1 VLKLLVIV
9 AVVLGAG
16 ALFGTRRDTPFMRW
30 GIVLALVGLLV
41 MLSSAIFTMR
51 AVTFGIALALIG
63 VGAYYFG
70 RLVRKEQLFVAK
82 PK

>member
-1 VLKLLVIV
+1 MKFLVIV
-9 AVVLGAG
+9 AVVLGLG

-30 GIVLALVGLLV
+30 GIILALVGLLI
-41 MLSSAIFTMR
+41 MLSTTFFTFR
-51 AVTFGIALALIG
+51 GLTIGIALALIG

>member
-1 VLKLLVIV
+1 MKLLVIV
-9 AVVLGAG
+9 AVVLGLG

-30 GIVLALVGLLV
+30 GIILALAGLVV
-41 MLSSAIFTMR
+41 MLSSTLFAFR
-51 AVTFGIALALIG
+51 AVTIGIVLALIG

>member
-1 VLKLLVIV
+1 MLKLLVIV

-30 GIVLALVGLLV
+30 GIILALAGLLV
-41 MLSSAIFTMR
+41 MLSAAFFTFNGLK
-51 AVTFGIALALIG
+51 VGIALALIG
-63 VGAYYFG
+63 VVAYYFG

>member
-1 VLKLLVIV
+1 MKLLVIL

-30 GIVLALVGLLV
+30 GIILALAGLLI
-41 MLSSAIFTMR
+41 MLSTTFFTFR
-51 AVTFGIALALIG
+51 GVTIGIALALIG

>member
-1 VLKLLVIV
+1 MKLIVVV
-9 AVVLGAG
+9 AVLLGLG

-30 GIVLALVGLLV
+30 GIVIALAGMLL
-41 MLSSAIFTMR
+41 MASSALFTFR
-51 AVTFGIALALIG
+51 GVTFGIVLAFIG

>member
-1 VLKLLVIV
+1 MKLLVIV
-9 AVVLGAG
+9 AVVLGLG

-30 GIVLALVGLLV
+30 GILLALAGLLL
-41 MLSSAIFTMR
+41 MLSATFFTFKG
-51 AVTFGIALALIG
+51 VTFGIALALIG

-70 RLVRKEQLFVAK
+70 RIVRKEQLFVAK

>member
-1 VLKLLVIV
+1 MVKFLVLV
-9 AVVLGAG
+9 AVLLGAG
-16 ALFGTRRDTPFMRW
+16 ALFGTRRDTPFIRW
-30 GIVLALVGLLV
+30 GIVLALAGLLI
-41 MLSSAIFTMR
+41 MLSTTFFTFR
-51 AVTFGIALALIG
+51 GVTIGIALALIG

>member
-1 VLKLLVIV
+1 MKLIVIV
-9 AVVLGAG
+9 AVLLGLG

-30 GIVLALVGLLV
+30 GIVIALAGMLL
-41 MLSSAIFTMR
+41 MASSAFFTFR
-51 AVTFGIALALIG
+51 GVTFGIALAFIG
-63 VGAYYFG
+63 VAAYYFG